1 MPANPPYRIGVVAPE
16 ARRFI
21 ERADG
26 KTRRNVARHFEAIET
41 DPIRG
46 KKHLK
51 GIALCNRQARFGMF
65 RIEYTINQANVID
78 VLTIAPRKDR
88 WRRSSR

>member
-1 MPANPPYRIGVVAPE
+1 MAANFPYRIGVVAPE
-16 ARRFI
+16 ARQFI

-26 KTRRNVARHFEAIET
+26 KTRRNIARHFEAIAAA
-41 DPIRG
+41 PIKG

-65 RIEYTINQANVID
+65 RIEYTINPDNAID
-78 VLTIAPRKDR
+78 ILTIAPRKDR